1 MRMKTLWMHLP
12 APRCFRPL
20 QRTIHLGCRT
30 RSWTIFKHFIF
41 NSLILPRKE
50 TSMPSVI
57 ANGTQ
62 ETRLLHGGLQLDF
75 ADALCES
82 LSTRTQHKKTSK
94 NHRSSPKSLFLPL
107 LRHPCRRCNL
117 PTLCVGEVPCSPARH
132 HWHLAFLDPGS
143 WVLPPAIGHVSTT
156 SAYVDHGLHIWR
168 CFLPTCI
175 KFPPT
180 LHPCILDLVQHHVAN
195 ANEAGHSLSASGM
208 ACVFTWVTPWHYGM
222 KPWKT
227 ETAAKDI
234 KTRPVLVQKKARD
247 SKRFICSKWW

>member
-1 MRMKTLWMHLP
+1 MHLP

-30 RSWTIFKHFIF
+30 RSRTIFKHFIF

-62 ETRLLHGGLQLDF
+62 TRLLHGGLQLDF

-82 LSTRTQHKKTSK
+82 SSTRTQHKKTSK
-94 NHRSSPKSLFLPL
+94 NHRSSPRILFLPL

-117 PTLCVGEVPCSPARH
+117 PPLNRYALERCLGPLHWHWH

-143 WVLPPAIGHVSTT
+143 WVLPPAIWSCFPCFHYFRICRSWVAHLEMFPSNLFQISPYT
-156 SAYVDHGLHIWR
+156 SSM
-168 CFLPTCI
+168 
-175 KFPPT
+175 
-180 LHPCILDLVQHHVAN
+180 HPRPC
-195 ANEAGHSLSASGM
+195 SAS
-208 ACVFTWVTPWHYGM
+208 
-222 KPWKT
+222 
-227 ETAAKDI
+227 
-234 KTRPVLVQKKARD
+234 R
-247 SKRFICSKWW
+247 SKRQ